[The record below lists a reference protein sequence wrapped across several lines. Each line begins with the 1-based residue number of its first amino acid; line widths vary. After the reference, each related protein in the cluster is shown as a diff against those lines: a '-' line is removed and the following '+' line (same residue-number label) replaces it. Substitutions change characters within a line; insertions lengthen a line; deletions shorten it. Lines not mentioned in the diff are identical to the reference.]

1 MGIPTSVRPFGSMCG
16 IRHCDAFSDCGS
28 KAWVSAASWR
38 ELDIG
43 GQPLEVPSTR
53 LEAAE
58 R

>member
-1 MGIPTSVRPFGSMCG
+1 MGIPTSVRLFGS
-16 IRHCDAFSDCGS
+16 IRYRDAFSDCGS

-38 ELDIG
+38 ELNIG

-53 LEAAE
+53 LEAPE